1 MYENQWKHVQQQR
14 EDAQRRVD
22 ETAQRLVASAFAT
35 DAIEAEAESAQPI
48 EGIAPWRKLVVFAL
62 AQAWP
67 CRFVSVAV
75 PACVAERLAV
85 QFSNAGYQV
94 RHSEAM
100 TPESH
105 TFTVWLPPSQTARQA
120 SSLAQNVRQ
129 TASGTDLSGAA

>member
-1 MYENQWKHVQQQR
+1 MYENQWQQAQKQR
-14 EDAQRRVD
+14 EDAQHRVN
-22 ETAQRLVASAFAT
+22 ETAARLLTQEALAAA
-35 DAIEAEAESAQPI
+35 DAGEESTEPI

-75 PACVAERLAV
+75 PATYAERLAV

-100 TPESH
+100 TPE
-105 TFTVWLPPSQTARQA
+105 
-120 SSLAQNVRQ
+120 
-129 TASGTDLSGAA
+129 